1 MRTPVTIILLLI
13 FEVAQCY
20 AQVTKILEG
29 KISPDGKLIA
39 LDCFAGSNEDLFL
52 YNIENDSLIRITNS
66 TELLFG
72 LQYKRSLNWID
83 NNKLLF
89 LSKHSGI
96 VQQYILDVKQ
106 NSLVPNGTSPNSE
119 YNLCFSKRMNG
130 AYYISIVGNNEPA
143 VFKRNFNSNIP
154 IKVSKGNI
162 NYAGLSI
169 SSDEKY
175 LFYKEMPIGK
185 PIIYSI
191 LENKELKLNLPRKN
205 TTVLGWSANSRYF
218 AYKSSKFTTDGIPLT
233 TFEIYDLSTNTHHTI
248 VKDVDNISNAI
259 WSPTDDNIIGY
270 SLYNKFFIYD
280 INTNKKTEYE
290 VSGNPVDWSSEKNS
304 ILFIEVNNAS
314 LLNVGNSKI
323 SKIL

>member
-1 MRTPVTIILLLI
+1 MRIPATIILLFL

-29 KISPDGKLIA
+29 RISPDGKLIA
-39 LDCFAGSNEDLFL
+39 LDCFAGSNEDLYL
-52 YNIENDSLIRITNS
+52 YKIENDSLIRITNS

-89 LSKHSGI
+89 LSKHTGI

-106 NSLVPNGTSPNSE
+106 NSFVSNGTSPNSE
-119 YNLCFSKRMNG
+119 YNLCFSKRMNET
-130 AYYISIVGNNEPA
+130 YYISIVGNNEPA
-143 VFKRNFNSNIP
+143 VFKRNFNSDIP
-154 IKVSKGNI
+154 IKISKGNI

-175 LFYKEMPIGK
+175 LSYKEMPIGK

-191 LENKELKLNLPRKN
+191 PENKELKLNLPKKN
-205 TTVLGWSANSRYF
+205 TTVLGWSANSSYF
-218 AYKSSKFTTDGIPLT
+218 AYKSVTFTTDGIPVTSL
-233 TFEIYDLSTNTHHTI
+233 EIYDLSTNTHRTI
-248 VKDVDNISNAI
+248 VKDVKYLSNAI
-259 WSPTDDNIIGY
+259 WSPIDENLIGF
-270 SLYNKFFIYD
+270 SFYNKFFIYD
-280 INTNKKTEYE
+280 INTNKKIEYE
-290 VSGNPVDWSSEKNS
+290 VSGNPVDWSSENNS
-304 ILFIEVNNAS
+304 ILFTEVNNAS